1 MNPSEWVERQEKN
14 RQTHGF
20 LERFTRSGGS
30 PAYSRLFAEA
40 GAEAPWLFL
49 PVEGRHLKL
58 YQQRRVPAEYA
69 VEAIR
74 AGHPPDSVLQLW
86 TDGVPLEYVIAS
98 G

>member
-1 MNPSEWVERQEKN
+1 MNAAEWLERQEKN

-30 PAYSRLFAEA
+30 PAYSRLFADA
-40 GAEAPWLFL
+40 AATAPWRFL
-49 PVEGRHLKL
+49 EVMGSHLKL
-58 YQQRRVPAEYA
+58 YQERRVPAEYA
-69 VEAIR
+69 VAAIG
-74 AGHPPDSVLQLW
+74 AGHSPDSVLQLW